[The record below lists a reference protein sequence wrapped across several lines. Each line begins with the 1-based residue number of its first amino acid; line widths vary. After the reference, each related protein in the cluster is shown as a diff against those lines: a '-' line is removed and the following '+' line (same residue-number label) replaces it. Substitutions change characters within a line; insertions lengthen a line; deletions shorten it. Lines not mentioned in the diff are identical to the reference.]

1 VGDDEHGLL
10 RIGGEDAGIERL
22 FGLFVETAADLVEE
36 EDVTAVEQSAGDG
49 DTLGLPLAESTA
61 QLIATSF
68 GISAL
73 LVKHRP
79 TIDCR
84 AAARYSHRQSS
95 SVSGASKVWPV
106 IAALTSANSL
116 SSSCVIVVAKIR
128 HSFD

>member
-1 VGDDEHGLL
+1 VGDEEHGLL

-22 FGLFVETAADLVEE
+22 LGLFVETAADLVEE

-95 SVSGASKVWPV
+95 VSGASKVWPI